1 MKTIKTSTKIIII
14 ISKIY
19 GNAECI
25 TKTKKM
31 STKICSKSF
40 QILCKQF
47 EKSFFGLFICRK
59 IESMILN
66 M

>member
-31 STKICSKSF
+31 STKICYSVKSTVLILKQVNLFSSIFISKN
-40 QILCKQF
+40 K
-47 EKSFFGLFICRK
+47 
-59 IESMILN
+59 
-66 M
+66 